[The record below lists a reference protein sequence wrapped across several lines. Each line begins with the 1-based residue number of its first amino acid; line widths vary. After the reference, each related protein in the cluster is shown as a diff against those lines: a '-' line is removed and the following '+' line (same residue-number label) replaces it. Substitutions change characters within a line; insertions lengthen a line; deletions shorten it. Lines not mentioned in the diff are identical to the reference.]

1 MEKTFGDFLRQ
12 RRHEKNLTQKELA
25 KLLFV
30 TESSVSKW
38 EKDVAH
44 PDITLL
50 PKLSE
55 ILGVSEHELITASI
69 DNETREQK
77 LQAKK
82 WRTLSLTWSL
92 FFYIAYGVAL
102 IPCFIC
108 DLAINKTLSW
118 FWIVLSAL
126 LLAFTFTNLPKL
138 IKKHKLIFIPLSMYL
153 ALILLLGVCCIYT
166 KGNWFFIPS
175 LSVLLGL
182 TIIFTPIYIAKYDV
196 FAKIRKYN
204 DFISVAVD
212 FVLLNVLLI
221 VINDYTITNGYSN
234 NWWYLKIALP
244 IVLGVY
250 LALNL
255 LLSVRFLKINKFL
268 KTSIVLFLIDLFM
281 YLPPL
286 FIKVKNPAIQK
297 EIDDI
302 NIFKANFFSWEVDVT
317 LENNIHLILFL
328 TLLFLSAVFL
338 VIGLIRYSKS
348 KKQTLRECL

>member
-1 MEKTFGDFLRQ
+1 
-12 RRHEKNLTQKELA
+12 
-25 KLLFV
+25 
-30 TESSVSKW
+30 
-38 EKDVAH
+38 
-44 PDITLL
+44 
-50 PKLSE
+50 
-55 ILGVSEHELITASI
+55 
-69 DNETREQK
+69 
-77 LQAKK
+77 
-82 WRTLSLTWSL
+82 
-92 FFYIAYGVAL
+92 
-102 IPCFIC
+102 
-108 DLAINKTLSW
+108 
-118 FWIVLSAL
+118 
-126 LLAFTFTNLPKL
+126 
-138 IKKHKLIFIPLSMYL
+138 MYL

-166 KGNWFFIPS
+166 KGNWFFIPP

-250 LALNL
+250 LVLNL

-268 KTSIVLFLIDLFM
+268 KTSIMLFLIDVFM
-281 YLPPL
+281 YLPPP

-302 NIFKANFFSWEVDVT
+302 NISKANFFSWEVDVT

-348 KKQTLRECL
+348 KKQL